1 MSNGIETPRPLTP
14 QEFARLQGQQS
25 FIDYINETN
34 NQLGMLQELQR
45 VAGDG
50 DLLDEDTGETPIG
63 SLDPSLAEESVW
75 DMLTSIMAGRQGTI
89 QGLNPEIIEALETSV
104 EGLNDDE
111 LRVVAAE
118 IVAAGGYD
126 AWLTQQPTGDPGG
139 LEPDT
144 DLEEEV
150 IDIDEDTTL
159 EDEIGVDPDMPITD
173 PTLPPLEGEGEGL
186 LDRLGSW
193 WEGVLNNIGSGSSG
207 SGSSGPPMLP
217 GSSGVIL
224 NPGASG
230 MSWPDI
236 ISNPGA
242 WQVYL
247 PGVIP
252 GLPQSPTIIGTIED
266 ILSNPGQVL
275 GDLWDEIEST
285 VANPGEFLEDLL
297 NGVVDDDGLITIGG
311 ISTVVGTIYDDLFGN
326 DETQDTSAGGVDEED
341 TVVGGANEEDEALQL
356 VNEDLD
362 QNIIVGD
369 PNEQRDEILGGSVEG
384 FGGGGGGGGMMRR
397 GQPHMGGIPFG
408 LPQGEMILYSPPPT
422 ANKLLTDF
430 TNDLAMQR
438 KRGML
443 V

>member
-1 MSNGIETPRPLTP
+1 
-14 QEFARLQGQQS
+14 
-25 FIDYINETN
+25 
-34 NQLGMLQELQR
+34 
-45 VAGDG
+45 
-50 DLLDEDTGETPIG
+50 
-63 SLDPSLAEESVW
+63 
-75 DMLTSIMAGRQGTI
+75 
-89 QGLNPEIIEALETSV
+89 
-104 EGLNDDE
+104 
-111 LRVVAAE
+111 
-118 IVAAGGYD
+118 
-126 AWLTQQPTGDPGG
+126 
-139 LEPDT
+139 
-144 DLEEEV
+144 
-150 IDIDEDTTL
+150 
-159 EDEIGVDPDMPITD
+159 
-173 PTLPPLEGEGEGL
+173 
-186 LDRLGSW
+186 
-193 WEGVLNNIGSGSSG
+193 
-207 SGSSGPPMLP
+207 
-217 GSSGVIL
+217 
-224 NPGASG
+224 